1 MVDARLHPA
10 DVVTHDEYNVG
21 FLPAARLRVR
31 GRTYCDQ
38 ASDYCQGADKHPT
51 YQPKKIR

>member
-21 FLPAARLRVR
+21 FLRAARLRVR